1 MKIGW
6 GTGIVIAFAL
16 FIAFIMFFVV
26 SMTSNK
32 KYDHDFVTDN
42 YYEKELTYQNSK
54 NAIERTLKSQ
64 MNVQIVASSEGVTL
78 SFPEKVT
85 DTEVLGMVSFYR
97 PSDRKRDFKIP
108 LQLKNKK
115 MFIPINVLA
124 LGRWNVEVSYT
135 FEQNTYLSAS
145 NILIE

>member
-54 NAIERTLKSQ
+54 KC
-64 MNVQIVASSEGVTL
+64 
-78 SFPEKVT
+78 
-85 DTEVLGMVSFYR
+85 Y
-97 PSDRKRDFKIP
+97 
-108 LQLKNKK
+108 
-115 MFIPINVLA
+115 
-124 LGRWNVEVSYT
+124 
-135 FEQNTYLSAS
+135 
-145 NILIE
+145 

>member
-1 MKIGW
+1 
-6 GTGIVIAFAL
+6 
-16 FIAFIMFFVV
+16 
-26 SMTSNK
+26 
-32 KYDHDFVTDN
+32 
-42 YYEKELTYQNSK
+42 
-54 NAIERTLKSQ
+54 